1 MIQDVLVSPAS
12 VQHSLTS
19 PTGLE
24 PYWQEVS
31 SMESAPIATTEEDT
45 LMEMSEVQVWPS
57 GKSPCLVAV
66 EDSSLECS
74 NAEDSEGL
82 SYGSLGRPG
91 SATPGTGRGPIVL
104 SGSIELLEDQSIGA
118 DSEHSAT
125 TPGTG
130 VNINGLDGG
139 QGLEMEE
146 KAVEVAV
153 GAGRNVSEGDIG
165 GLGVRDDTGLAEGL
179 SVIAGQ
185 QRVYARM
192 CESPGLSRVADHNSD
207 R

>member
-1 MIQDVLVSPAS
+1 MD
-12 VQHSLTS
+12 
-19 PTGLE
+19 G
-24 PYWQEVS
+24 
-31 SMESAPIATTEEDT
+31 APMATTEEDT

-66 EDSSLECS
+66 EDSSLDCS

-91 SATPGTGRGPIVL
+91 SATPGTGRDPIGL

-118 DSEHSAT
+118 DSEHSAA

-130 VNINGLDGG
+130 VNINGLEEG
-139 QGLEMEE
+139 QGSEMDE
-146 KAVEVAV
+146 KALGVAV
-153 GAGRNVSEGDIG
+153 GGGRNVSEGHTA
-165 GLGVRDDTGLAEGL
+165 GLEVRDDTGLVEGL

-192 CESPGLSRVADHNSD
+192 CESPGLSRVADRNGD
-207 R
+207 RLVGANIDFLNILNNFLHINHYMITNIIT

>member
-1 MIQDVLVSPAS
+1 MLVSPAS
-12 VQHSLTS
+12 VQHSLAS
-19 PTGLE
+19 PMGLE

-31 SMESAPIATTEEDT
+31 SMEGAPIATTEEDT

-82 SYGSLGRPG
+82 SFGSVGRPG
-91 SATPGTGRGPIVL
+91 SATPCTGRGPIGL
-104 SGSIELLEDQSIGA
+104 SGSVELLEDQSIGA
-118 DSEHSAT
+118 DSEHSAA

-139 QGLEMEE
+139 QGLETDE

-153 GAGRNVSEGDIG
+153 GAGRNVSERDIE
-165 GLGVRDDTGLAEGL
+165 GLGVKDDTGLVEGL

-192 CESPGLSRVADHNSD
+192 CESPGLSRVADRNGD

>member
-1 MIQDVLVSPAS
+1 MVQDALVSPAS
-12 VQHSLTS
+12 GQHSLAS
-19 PTGLE
+19 PMGLE

-31 SMESAPIATTEEDT
+31 SMEGAPIATTEEDT

-82 SYGSLGRPG
+82 SYGSMGRPG
-91 SATPGTGRGPIVL
+91 SATPGTGRGPIGL

-118 DSEHSAT
+118 DSEYSTT

-139 QGLEMEE
+139 QELESDE
-146 KAVEVAV
+146 KAEEVAV
-153 GAGRNVSEGDIG
+153 GAGRNASEGDTE
-165 GLGVRDDTGLAEGL
+165 GLEVRNDTGLVEGL

-192 CESPGLSRVADHNSD
+192 CESPGLSRLADRNSD